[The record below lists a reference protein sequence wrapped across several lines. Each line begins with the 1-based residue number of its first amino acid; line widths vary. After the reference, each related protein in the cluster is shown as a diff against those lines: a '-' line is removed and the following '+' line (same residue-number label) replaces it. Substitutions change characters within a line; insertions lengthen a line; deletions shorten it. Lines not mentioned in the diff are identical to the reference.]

1 MLHVTN
7 GDAAV
12 PSLRAAGV
20 EGDLLPWRE
29 VLHDGPVPGGLAPA
43 ELRRVRAR
51 FLARD
56 GLLTEREALQAFE
69 ARDARLDAAAAGG
82 EAVTL
87 WFEADLFDVLLLL
100 QVLARHFEHGPL
112 RLVLVGQDKWRSVND
127 VRPETLAAL
136 GRTAPTVTREQS
148 TLARSA
154 WAAFTA
160 PDPAGLCGLAR
171 GTPALPAVGVALRRL
186 LEEYP
191 ARHTGLSRTERQLL
205 EAVVAGARTR
215 EAAFEGAIRAEERPF
230 LGDASAWS
238 VLERL
243 APLLEGA
250 GLSERGR
257 AVLAGREPWNPEEER
272 WIGGVRLAPGPAPW
286 RWDPDAETV
295 V

>member
-1 MLHVTN
+1 VLHVTN

-20 EGDLLPWRE
+20 EGDLLPWRD
-29 VLHDGPVPGGLAPA
+29 VLHDGPVQGGLAPA

-56 GLLTEREALQAFE
+56 GLVTEREALQAFE
-69 ARDARLDAAAAGG
+69 ARDARLDAAAAAG

-100 QVLARHFEHGPL
+100 QVLERLLEHGPL

-136 GRTAPTVTREQS
+136 RRTVPTVTREQR

-160 PDPAGLCGLAR
+160 PDPTGLCELAH

-205 EAVVAGARTR
+205 EAVGAGARTR
-215 EAAFEGAIRAEERPF
+215 EAAFAATIRAEERPF
-230 LGDASAWS
+230 LGDASA
-238 VLERL
+238 
-243 APLLEGA
+243 
-250 GLSERGR
+250 
-257 AVLAGREPWNPEEER
+257 
-272 WIGGVRLAPGPAPW
+272 
-286 RWDPDAETV
+286 
-295 V
+295 

>member
-1 MLHVTN
+1 VLHVTN

-20 EGDLLPWRE
+20 QGDLLPWRD

-56 GLLTEREALQAFE
+56 GLLTEREALRAFE
-69 ARDARLDAAAAGG
+69 ARDARLDAAAAAG
-82 EAVTL
+82 EAVML

-100 QVLARHFEHGPL
+100 QVLDRLFEHARL
-112 RLVLVGQDKWRSVND
+112 RLVLVGQDKWTSVND
-127 VRPETLAAL
+127 VRPGTLAAL
-136 GRTAPTVTREQS
+136 GRTAPLVTREQR

-160 PDPAGLCGLAR
+160 PDPADLCELAR
-171 GTPALPAVGVALRRL
+171 GTPALPAVGAALRRL

-191 ARHTGLSRTERQLL
+191 ARQTGLSRTERKLL
-205 EAVVAGARTR
+205 EAVGAGARTR
-215 EAAFEGAIRAEERPF
+215 EAAFEAAIRAEERPF
-230 LGDASAWS
+230 LGDASAWA
-238 VLERL
+238 VLARL
-243 APLLEGA
+243 APLLDGA

-257 AVLAGREPWNPEEER
+257 AVLAGSEPWNPEEER
-272 WIGGVRLAPGPAPW
+272 WIGGVRLPPGPASW
-286 RWDPDAETV
+286 RWDPDAETLV
-295 V
+295 